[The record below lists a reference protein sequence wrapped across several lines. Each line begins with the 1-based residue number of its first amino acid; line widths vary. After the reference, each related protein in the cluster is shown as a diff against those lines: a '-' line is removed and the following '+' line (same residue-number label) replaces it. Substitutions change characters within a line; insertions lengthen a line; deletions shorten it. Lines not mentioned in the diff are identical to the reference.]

1 MLGFPLEHCASVRY
15 EMWILERKKM
25 INNIFPEKTMTILP
39 RPRTIQRVARE
50 TSDCTTH
57 PFRDFAT

>member
-1 MLGFPLEHCASVRY
+1 
-15 EMWILERKKM
+15 MWILGRKKM

-39 RPRTIQRVARE
+39 RPRTTEGVARE

-57 PFRDFAT
+57 PIRGFCYIGGQNVTKNQ